1 MSQKS
6 FIREVCAQ
14 LESQGWRYRDNG
26 KHVVLYPAD
35 RRHKPF
41 PIAGSP
47 KNEWQAQDN
56 ALKQIRK
63 AGGIID

>member
-1 MSQKS
+1 MM
-6 FIREVCAQ
+6 
-14 LESQGWRYRDNG
+14 
-26 KHVVLYPAD
+26 LYPSD
-35 RRHKPF
+35 KRHKPF
-41 PIAGSP
+41 PVSGSP